1 MMVMTKIQE
10 NRDWRSH
17 PFSVERS
24 TLFRMIR
31 IINYVGQA
39 YQQNTLTQ
47 SLSLSRREW
56 RVLLVIASH
65 PDVSATQVSE
75 ISGYSQ
81 MAISRAVRS
90 LIGQNRLI
98 QKTDPADRRRSCL
111 NLTDDGWAVYRQL
124 VPVVVGFEDNVL
136 GALDAHER
144 EILDIVLDRAVS
156 RITSEPI
163 RSDWQDEDDD

>member
-1 MMVMTKIQE
+1 MAKNRD

-24 TLFRMIR
+24 ALFRMIR

-39 YQQNTLTQ
+39 YQQNALARG
-47 SLSLSRREW
+47 LGLSRREW

-65 PDVSATQVSE
+65 PDVSAAQVSE

-81 MAISRAVRS
+81 MAISRAVRN
-90 LIGQNRLI
+90 LIGQNRLA
-98 QKTDPADRRRSCL
+98 QKTDPTDRRRSCL

-124 VPVVVGFEDNVL
+124 VPVVVGLEDDVL
-136 GALDAHER
+136 GTLDVRERDMLDA
-144 EILDIVLDRAVS
+144 VLDRAVA
-156 RITSEPI
+156 RITSAPF
-163 RSDWQDEDDD
+163 RANWQDDDDD